1 MARSVSVQLLEPE
14 LDRLEALWTDG
25 LSDTYRTYLDHVG
38 RFASD
43 VQPKMAL
50 AAALVEVGIRLQG
63 LGGRAAP
70 PTTLLM
76 GDLCLARGSRLLAD
90 HAPLAVQIAFAR
102 AIESMSSAAAA
113 EQPAPHTRRL
123 LQDALAAR

>member
-1 MARSVSVQLLEPE
+1 MSVQLLEPE
-14 LDRLEALWTDG
+14 LDRLESLWSDG
-25 LSDTYRTYLDHVG
+25 LSDTYRAYLDDVA
-38 RFASD
+38 RFAAD
-43 VQPKMAL
+43 VQPRMAL

-70 PTTLLM
+70 PATLLM

-90 HAPLAVQIAFAR
+90 HAPLAVQVAFAR
-102 AIESMSSAAAA
+102 AIESLSSAAASA
-113 EQPAPHTRRL
+113 EPAPPARRL